1 MEYGPEMGADG
12 QPMYGDEMEMY
23 EGDGMEQM
31 VDEDGN
37 PVGGPPQQYGQ
48 EENYGAEDVSDTEL
62 IQI

>member
-1 MEYGPEMGADG
+1 
-12 QPMYGDEMEMY
+12 
-23 EGDGMEQM
+23 MEQM

-48 EENYGAEDVSDTEL
+48 EEDYGAEDVSDTEL